1 MYEIAKYDELYRPY
15 DKSGGELK
23 RPDFVKLPVKPKGDG
38 LQLLLEQKRGLEV
51 FAIWCL
57 LLEKTTAEKAP
68 NRGKLLN
75 HLDAPA
81 SVEEIAR
88 SISLKN
94 KASLV
99 GYALSL
105 LTTIGWVIHTNN
117 TEESSGKLPFKVSIS
132 KDKISKDKDKDKE
145 RFLDCVLLTKIEYQ
159 KLIDKFGEEST
170 KEKIKALN
178 DYAMSKG
185 VKYRSHYHT
194 ILNWARRNTETQGQK
209 TFKSAAE
216 LEAEY
221 AEQKA
226 KGKLK
231 T

>member
-57 LLEKTTAEKAP
+57 LLEKTTAEKPP

-88 SISLKN
+88 SISLKSRAN
-94 KASLV
+94 LV
-99 GYALSL
+99 GYALNL
-105 LTTIGWVIHTNN
+105 LTTIGWVIRTNN
-117 TEESSGKLPFKVSIS
+117 AEESSGKLPFKVSKVKVS
-132 KDKISKDKDKDKE
+132 KPKDKDKVKHLDFV
-145 RFLDCVLLTKIEYQ
+145 FLTEVEYQ
-159 KLIDKFGEEST
+159 KLIDRFG
-170 KEKIKALN
+170 KEATDSLIEDLDTAI
-178 DYAMSKG
+178 DSKG
-185 VKYRSHYHT
+185 YKCTNHYKT
-194 ILNWARRNTETQGQK
+194 IIAWAKRAG
-209 TFKSAAE
+209 KSDKKKPRKPSAE
-216 LEAEY
+216 LIAEY
-221 AEQKA
+221 ERQKSE
-226 KGKLK
+226 GK